1 MTTRKMQTSMP
12 TLKEVI
18 PDPNAF
24 PTGFRWPPIAVIRQA
39 VVEAERGE
47 ADVTVIG
54 YGVVSIRH
62 RGDRLHLSYLP
73 TTGEPVTVEWSK

>member
-12 TLKEVI
+12 TLKEVF

-39 VVEAERGE
+39 VVEG
-47 ADVTVIG
+47 
-54 YGVVSIRH
+54 
-62 RGDRLHLSYLP
+62 LSLIHI
-73 TTGEPVTVEWSK
+73 